1 VSRMVDV
8 QTVSIAIASA
18 SVVVEVV
25 YYVFQIR
32 HQTKLREA
40 DLLLR
45 LNSAMFANKEF
56 LKDLW
61 KIWDLDYKDY
71 DDFNKKYGSHTV
83 MHEKNLT

>member
-1 VSRMVDV
+1 MVDV

-56 LKDLW
+56 
-61 KIWDLDYKDY
+61 
-71 DDFNKKYGSHTV
+71 
-83 MHEKNLT
+83 